1 MRRHINVMK
10 KSLQMKYTFPSTLF
24 LGNILMF
31 LERFSKVGTLF
42 LTTVSSIMEKQKISE
57 LRSGMELDTET
68 KAAFC

>member
-1 MRRHINVMK
+1 
-10 KSLQMKYTFPSTLF
+10 
-24 LGNILMF
+24 MF